1 MSKDYSPRSHQA
13 EAFFGT
19 HPVFTVEE
27 FGAFLTARGGRRA
40 DESGGVAATPS
51 ARQSLLRHHEGRGR
65 IRRVRRGLYA
75 AVPFGVADPAA
86 APVDSFLVA
95 SRLTDDAVLAY
106 HTALSFHGVAHSVW
120 EERVVLSA
128 HRAARPLRFGGVAYR
143 AVLPP
148 SALPPGE
155 TLTLGVEVAERQGL
169 TLRVTGPERTLV
181 DALDRPALSGGWEE
195 VWLSLSGLETYLD
208 MELVARYT
216 LALGEATLAAKVGY
230 YLESGR
236 ERLVVPGRVLDA
248 LRARAPRRPHYAE
261 RGRRAGARL
270 VPGWNLLVPA
280 HLAAGDGAAGG
291 VPSGDG
297 SPAAEAAADDVEDIP
312 V

>member
-1 MSKDYSPRSHQA
+1 MSKNLSSRSNQT

-19 HPVFTVEE
+19 HAVFTAEE
-27 FGAFLTARGGRRA
+27 FGAFLAARSGKRA
-40 DESGGVAATPS
+40 EGAGGVRLA
-51 ARQSLLRHHEGRGR
+51 ARQTLLRHHEGRGR

-75 AVPFGVADPAA
+75 AVPFGVADPEA
-86 APVDSFLVA
+86 APVDAFLVA

-106 HTALSFHGVAHSVW
+106 HTALAFHGVAHSVR

-128 HRAARPLRFGGVAYR
+128 HRAARPLRFQGVTYR
-143 AVLPP
+143 AALPP

-155 TLTLGVEVAERQGL
+155 ALSLGVETAERQGL
-169 TLRVTGPERTLV
+169 TLRVTGMERTLV

-195 VWLSLSGLETYLD
+195 VWLSLTGLETYLD
-208 MELVARYT
+208 TELVLRYT
-216 LALGEATLAAKVGY
+216 LALGEATVAAKVGC

-236 ERLVVPGRVLDA
+236 ERLGVPGRVLDE
-248 LRARAPRRPHYAE
+248 LRARVPRHPHYAE

-280 HLAAGDGAAGG
+280 HLGGGAAGG
-291 VPSGDG
+291 EPSVRDAVGDD
-297 SPAAEAAADDVEDIP
+297 SDDAEEIP